1 MGKAPRTQR
10 SCRSLPVTNSR
21 GQQRSGGSTKDL
33 EEGSDGANVPAQH
46 FCFKKLNERHQVV
59 VNNLPTDLSGTAS
72 GTSNKPLKGLWI
84 HSVLMKVSW
93 VGFLPSLSWSQIF
106 SSAGVWC
113 QGVRQTLRDRRPV
126 LQLSGVFAVSSS
138 SVSHEVHQE
147 TGLYEYKVF
156 GVLATCSAEL
166 CADVY
171 MDLTYRKHWDQYA
184 KELYEK
190 DFDGETAIYWE
201 VKYPFPLSNRDYV
214 YVRERR
220 DLDVNG
226 RKIWVILARSSPET
240 ACPEKSGVLRVN
252 DYKQSVALESDGANG
267 TRVFMNYFNN
277 TGGMIPK
284 WVINWAAKSGV
295 PGFLTDMQKA
305 CSNYKNYLQST
316 GA

>member
-1 MGKAPRTQR
+1 MSLRFTDENFHSAWKELDEPQLDGGWELFTESMGVQ
-10 SCRSLPVTNSR
+10 
-21 GQQRSGGSTKDL
+21 
-33 EEGSDGANVPAQH
+33 
-46 FCFKKLNERHQVV
+46 
-59 VNNLPTDLSGTAS
+59 
-72 GTSNKPLKGLWI
+72 I
-84 HSVLMKVSW
+84 HRLLDK
-93 VGFLPSLSWSQIF
+93 
-106 SSAGVWC
+106 
-113 QGVRQTLRDRRPV
+113 
-126 LQLSGVFAVSSS
+126 
-138 SVSHEVHQE
+138 E

-171 MDLTYRKHWDQYA
+171 MDLTYRKHWDKYA

-267 TRVFMNYFNN
+267 TRVFMNYFDNP
-277 TGGMIPK
+277 GGMIPK